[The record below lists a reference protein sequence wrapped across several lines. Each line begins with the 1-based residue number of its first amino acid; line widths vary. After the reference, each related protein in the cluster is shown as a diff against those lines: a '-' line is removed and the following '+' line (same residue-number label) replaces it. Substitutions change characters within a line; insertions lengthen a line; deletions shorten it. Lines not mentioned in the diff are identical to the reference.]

1 MFKLKPQITRYHL
14 CLQGRFNLTHS
25 ISMCYEH
32 PCWSFVGS
40 TPRKRPA
47 LVQSND
53 WSVCL
58 FPYIQ
63 FSSIIRSKEWNSS
76 CQKVAFFPNQSSPTE
91 RCFEQIFALNRF
103 LVTNNKPLGLGQLRG
118 RRHVFAIAPV
128 FRHQNCTRL
137 RSQRSC
143 RMVSQRLG
151 WLLPPLE
158 TRLDGVHQKWS
169 NHEDSCCCCCCC

>member
-76 CQKVAFFPNQSSPTE
+76 CEKGHSCPINLHPLSVVSNKFSPSTDFLSPTTNPLDLDNSEEDVTSSPSL
-91 RCFEQIFALNRF
+91 RCFAI
-103 LVTNNKPLGLGQLRG
+103 K
-118 RRHVFAIAPV
+118 IAPGCEV
-128 FRHQNCTRL
+128 REAVAWYR
-137 RSQRSC
+137 R
-143 RMVSQRLG
+143 
-151 WLLPPLE
+151 
-158 TRLDGVHQKWS
+158 D
-169 NHEDSCCCCCCC
+169 